1 MPMFRLPSPLS
12 SAVRG
17 RCAGHSAATAFYC
30 IKIEGYLTEKPI
42 ANMLLIIVIFFAIK
56 AI

>member
-1 MPMFRLPSPLS
+1 MYLIT
-12 SAVRG
+12 
-17 RCAGHSAATAFYC
+17 AAAAAFYC

-42 ANMLLIIVIFFAIK
+42 ANMLLMIWNVIFFAVE